1 MTLSQE
7 QLSFRSGM
15 AKLGA
20 AVHVITS
27 DGVAGKAGIAASAVC
42 SVTDTPPT
50 LLVCVNQQSSAHD
63 SLIRNGVLC
72 VNTLSASHES
82 LSRRFGAGV
91 SVDERFAGTVW
102 STLST
107 GSPVLED
114 ALVAFD
120 CKVVDTV
127 SKGTHSVFFCEV
139 QAVKFNDGESAA
151 ALVYFDRQYHGLQP
165 ASAASA

>member
-1 MTLSQE
+1 
-7 QLSFRSGM
+7 M
-15 AKLGA
+15 ARLGA

-27 DGVAGKAGIAASAVC
+27 DGIGGKAGIAASAVC

-50 LLVCVNQQSSAHD
+50 LLVCVNRQSSAHD
-63 SLIRNGVLC
+63 ALVKNGVLC
-72 VNTLSASHES
+72 VNTLSASHEA

-91 SVDERFAGTVW
+91 SVDERFAGAAW
-102 STLST
+102 STLKT

-127 SKGTHSVFFCEV
+127 CKGTHSVFYCEV
-139 QAVKFNDGESAA
+139 QEVKLNEGEEAVGLFYFN
-151 ALVYFDRQYHGLQP
+151 RRYHGLQ
-165 ASAASA
+165 ADSMAGR

>member
-7 QLSFRSGM
+7 QLSFRSAM
-15 AKLGA
+15 ARLGA

-27 DGVAGKAGIAASAVC
+27 DGAAGRAGIAASAVC
-42 SVTDTPPT
+42 SVTDTPPM

-63 SLIRNGVLC
+63 ALVRNGVLC
-72 VNTLSASHES
+72 VNTLSASHEP
-82 LSRRFGAGV
+82 LSRKFGAGV
-91 SVDERFAGTVW
+91 SVDERFAGTGW
-102 STLST
+102 SMLKT

-127 SKGTHSVFFCEV
+127 CKGTHSVFFCEV
-139 QAVKFNDGESAA
+139 QAVKLNDGEAVA
-151 ALVYFDRQYHGLQP
+151 ALFYFDRRYHGLQS
-165 ASAASA
+165 ASTASV